1 MVLGA
6 QSSGVFIADD
16 ITSIAGGP
24 DYADHVTDFTS
35 LDLPVYDLEIIW
47 IQCKVTGGSASCSA
61 NCIFK
66 FVASADGSNWTTA
79 YFVQLKV
86 LMNSTDAVVK
96 GWHTN
101 VIGIHSLRL
110 QQIENAETTS
120 GYTALLCNARWGKSF
135 GGKQY

>member
-6 QSSGVFIADD
+6 QSSGNFL
-16 ITSIAGGP
+16 
-24 DYADHVTDFTS
+24 VTDLASVTVGPGYVTYPTLLS

-47 IQCKVTGGSASCSA
+47 IQCKVTGGTGAVA
-61 NCIFK
+61 LNCIFK
-66 FVASADGSNWTTA
+66 FVASADGTNWTTE

-86 LMNSTDAVVK
+86 PMNGTNAIVK

-110 QQIENAETTS
+110 QQIENEETEANR
-120 GYTALLCNARWGKSF
+120 TATLCNARWGKSF
-135 GGKQY
+135 GGKQF